1 MGKNINDLE
10 KVKRVLRY
18 IIEEYIYDS
27 ELYEI
32 YIKNKILRKEINT
45 FTLQAPK
52 LLKERIDEL
61 NIPNLLI
68 KGYNIKYGKQLPIY
82 INKIKINDNWYNINL
97 NKHLDINIKEKKEIN
112 ILQTDIEMEK
122 EGYRYNKDKYKEYI
136 SKDSVIEIILIKNN
150 SFMGKEKNIKSKIIE
165 RINKIKEENKMEKK
179 NSYEEIKKE
188 AVYGIGENQYEYL
201 EIPKDT
207 YSIIEFLVLGE
218 EFLQKLEY
226 ASVNIKYTEEEKEE
240 GIPQAILNGLRIG
253 YVDKMSKWKDKINSI
268 TLYAN
273 SLEEIY
279 DIKIKEGYEKTEED
293 LKFGIDASKE
303 ILVNILSDSFDRLLN
318 INIEVGKNKKIY
330 QVNK

>member
-1 MGKNINDLE
+1 MEKNINDLE
-10 KVKRVLRY
+10 NVKRVLRY

-32 YIKNKILRKEINT
+32 YIKNKMLRKEINA

-52 LLKERIDEL
+52 ILKERIDEL

-68 KGYNIKYGKQLPIY
+68 KVYNIKYGKQLPIY
-82 INKIKINDNWYNINL
+82 INKIKINDNWYNINI

-112 ILQTDIEMEK
+112 ILQTDIEIEK
-122 EGYRYNKDKYKEYI
+122 EGYRYNKDKYGEYI
-136 SKDSVIEIILIKNN
+136 SKDNLIEIRLIKNN
-150 SFMGKEKNIKSKIIE
+150 SFIGKEKNIKNKIIGK
-165 RINKIKEENKMEKK
+165 INKIKEEDKMEK
-179 NSYEEIKKE
+179 NNNHEEIKKE
-188 AVYGIGENQYEYL
+188 PVYGIGENQYEYL
-201 EIPKDT
+201 ETPKGT

-218 EFLQKLEY
+218 EFLQNLEY

-279 DIKIKEGYEKTEED
+279 DIKIKEGYEKTDEE

-303 ILVNILSDSFDRLLN
+303 ILVDLLSDSFDRLLN
-318 INIEVGKNKKIY
+318 INIEVGENKQIY
-330 QVNK
+330 QINK